1 MPFNSDS
8 ARKATFAKKTKTKRK
23 TYRCPHCGC
32 DHVNDGTCAKAK
44 KDFGVKFDKGYRSL
58 QKRKKKNMAQGF
70 LEKLITK
77 KPTSMAMLHND

>member
-8 ARKATFAKKTKTKRK
+8 ARKATFAKKTKRK

-58 QKRKKKNMAQGF
+58 QNRKKKKYGTGI
-70 LEKLITK
+70 LRKVDYK
-77 KPTSMAMLHND
+77 KADKYGTVT

>member
-1 MPFNSDS
+1 MTFNSDS

-58 QKRKKKNMAQGF
+58 QNRKKKKYGTGI
-70 LEKLITK
+70 LRKVDYK
-77 KPTSMAMLHND
+77 KADKYGNVT